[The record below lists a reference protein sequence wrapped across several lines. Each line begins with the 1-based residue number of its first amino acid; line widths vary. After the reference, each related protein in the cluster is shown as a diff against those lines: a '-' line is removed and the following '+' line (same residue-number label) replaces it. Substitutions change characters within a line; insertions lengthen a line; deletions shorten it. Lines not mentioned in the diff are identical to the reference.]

1 MKRMGF
7 KYVKTQNLK
16 RKILIERPDIV
27 IKRRNYLRE
36 KQRLKKEF
44 PNSNWYYLDETFVHE
59 KIVKPDILV
68 DNSN

>member
-1 MKRMGF
+1 MGF